1 MGSGGASVEVVFFG
15 TSTVWLSDGTSEIL
29 IDGFLSRPSLLRVAF
44 GRIAPDLGRITSAL
58 ARAGLTRLDALFVA
72 HSHYDHVMDAPEVV
86 KHLGGRLFGSES
98 TLNVGRGAG
107 LGEESMTRIED
118 GDEYS
123 VGAFTVRVLGGVHSP
138 GNRFPGTIAKPL
150 VPPVRASRYRDGGCF
165 SLLVTHPDGSLLIH
179 PSANVVPHAFD
190 GLDVDVLYLAI
201 GALGTQSDRFRD
213 DYWRHVV
220 DATRP
225 GLIVPIHWDDFF
237 VSLDRGLRPLPR
249 FFDRFAV
256 ARAFLDRKSR
266 ETGITVRFPE
276 PFEVIRPFVR

>member
-1 MGSGGASVEVVFFG
+1 MGSSGASVEAVFFG
-15 TSTVWLSDGTSEIL
+15 TTTVYLSDGTSGIL

-44 GRIAPDLGRITSAL
+44 GRIAPDLARITGAL
-58 ARAGLTRLDALFVA
+58 ARVGLTRIDALFVA
-72 HSHYDHVMDAPEVV
+72 HSHYDHAMDAPEVV
-86 KHLGGRLFGSES
+86 KLLGGRLFGSES

-107 LGEESMTRIED
+107 LAEESMTRIAD
-118 GDEYS
+118 GDEWTI
-123 VGAFTVRVLGGVHSP
+123 GALTVRVLTGDHSP
-138 GNRFPGTIAKPL
+138 GNRFPGVIEEPL

-165 SLLVTHPDGSLLIH
+165 SFLITHPGGSLLIH
-179 PSANVVPHAFD
+179 PSANYVPHRFD

-201 GALGTQSDRFRD
+201 GALGVQSQQFQS

-237 VSLDRGLRPLPR
+237 ISLDRGLRPLPR
-249 FFDRFAV
+249 LFDRFAG

-266 ETGITVRFPE
+266 ESGIAVRFPE
-276 PFEVIRPFVR
+276 PFEVVRPFVR

>member
-1 MGSGGASVEVVFFG
+1 MGSSGASVESTFFG
-15 TSTVWLSDGTSEIL
+15 TSTVHVSDGTSGIL
-29 IDGFLSRPSLLRVAF
+29 IDGFLSRPSLLRVAL
-44 GRIAPDLGRITSAL
+44 GRVAPDLGRITAAL
-58 ARAGLTRLDALFVA
+58 SRAGVSRLDALFVS
-72 HSHYDHVMDAPEVV
+72 HSHYDHVMDAPAVV

-107 LGEESMTRIED
+107 LGEQSMTRIAD
-118 GDEYS
+118 GDEYR
-123 VGAFTVRVLGGVHSP
+123 VGAFTVRVFGGLHSP
-138 GNRFPGTIAKPL
+138 GNRFPGTIEKPL

-165 SLLVTHPDGSLLIH
+165 SFLITHPDGSLLIH
-179 PSANVVPHAFD
+179 PSANFVPHAFD
-190 GLDVDVLYLAI
+190 GLDVDVLHLAI
-201 GALGTQSDRFRD
+201 GALGVQSERFRD

-225 GLIVPIHWDDFF
+225 ALIVPIHWDDFF

-266 ETGITVRFPE
+266 ETGIAVRFPE
-276 PFEVIRPFVR
+276 PFEVVRPFVR

>member
-1 MGSGGASVEVVFFG
+1 MGSGGASVEAVFFG
-15 TSTVWLSDGTSEIL
+15 TSTVHVSDGSSGIL
-29 IDGFLSRPSLLRVAF
+29 IDGFLSRPSLLRVAL
-44 GRIAPDLGRITSAL
+44 GRVAPDLGRITAAL
-58 ARAGLTRLDALFVA
+58 SRAGVTRVDALFVS

-107 LGEESMTRIED
+107 LDEQSMTRIAD
-118 GDEYS
+118 GDEYP
-123 VGAFTVRVLGGVHSP
+123 VGAFTVRVFVGDHSP
-138 GNRFPGTIAKPL
+138 GNRFPGVIEAPL

-165 SLLVTHPDGSLLIH
+165 SFLVTHPGGSLLIH
-179 PSANVVPHAFD
+179 PSANYVPHRFD

-201 GALGTQSDRFRD
+201 GALGVQPQQFQS

-266 ETGITVRFPE
+266 ESGIAVRFPK
-276 PFEVIRPFVR
+276 PFEVVRPFVR